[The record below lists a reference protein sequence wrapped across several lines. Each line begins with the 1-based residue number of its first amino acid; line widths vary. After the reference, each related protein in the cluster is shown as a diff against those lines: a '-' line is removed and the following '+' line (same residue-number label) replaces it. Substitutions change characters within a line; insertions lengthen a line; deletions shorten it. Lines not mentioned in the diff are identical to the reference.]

1 MKTKITYRWKTY
13 QSGGEQKKHLGKYEV
28 NQDGSLKWIKWESQT
43 NLTAASIADK
53 YPVLTV

>member
-1 MKTKITYRWKTY
+1 MTITYRWKIY
-13 QSGGEQKKHLGKYEV
+13 KSGGEQKKHLGKYEV
-28 NQDGSLKWIKWESQT
+28 KTDGTLKWIKWESQA